1 MELGF
6 PQWNLILI
14 FFSREISD
22 EIVLQRDHLLMGLAD
37 QDYIVLLSSHFR
49 RKCNWRRGI
58 NTAGKKNL
66 LARPGE
72 LG

>member
-1 MELGF
+1 MLYGIRIPSMEF
-6 PQWNLILI
+6 NTN

-49 RKCNWRRGI
+49 RKCNWRRG
-58 NTAGKKNL
+58 NKHSG
-66 LARPGE
+66 
-72 LG
+72 